1 MLIAFGYS
9 LFIQYKTFYQEKK
22 ASNYTQEELQETY
35 GFLLFETEN
44 QVRELGCRKLI
55 Q

>member
-1 MLIAFGYS
+1 MFMAFDYF

-22 ASNYTQEELQETY
+22 ASDYTQEELEETC

-44 QVRELGCRKLI
+44 QVGVQL
-55 Q
+55 